1 MNLPSTRTIYNLLRF
16 VVNSERGLVVQGKY
30 KALWLNDENFLE
42 VIDQTKLPF
51 SYETKILK
59 TTDEVVLAIK
69 DMTVRGAGVI
79 GSVAAFGVYTACM
92 EVESYEQLKEKAELI
107 RESRPTAVNLMWAV
121 DKMMELLK
129 SSQNLVEDAKKYA
142 IELNDEEAKESRN
155 IAKHGCDIIEDILK
169 KKNKTTINILTHCNA
184 GWLAVID
191 EGTALAPIYEAKK
204 RGIDVHVWV
213 DETRPRNQGASLT
226 AWELTQS
233 GINHTI
239 IADNTGGHL
248 MQHSMVDMVIT
259 GADRVSANGDVAN
272 KIGTYLKALAAH
284 DNNVPFYVAIPVST
298 FDFEIKDGVKEIPIE
313 LRSADEVKYMR
324 GVDSEGIVRE
334 VLITPKD
341 SPAINYGFDVTPAR
355 LITGLITDKGVC
367 KADLQEIEKK
377 FRG

>member
-1 MNLPSTRTIYNLLRF
+1 M
-16 VVNSERGLVVQGKY
+16 QGKY
-30 KALWLNDENFLE
+30 KALWLNEEKYLE

-51 SYETKILK
+51 EYKTKVLK
-59 TTDEVVLAIK
+59 TTDEIVDAIK

-79 GSVAAFGVYTACM
+79 GSVAAFGIYTACL
-92 EVESYEQLKEKAELI
+92 ETNGDFKDILEKAKQI

-121 DKMMELLK
+121 DKMLAKLEN
-129 SSQNLVEDAKKYA
+129 SQNLIEDALKFA
-142 IELNDEEAKESRN
+142 IELNDEEAKESQN
-155 IAKHGCDIIEDILK
+155 IANFGCDIIEDILK
-169 KKNKTTINILTHCNA
+169 KKNKTQINILTHCNA

-233 GINHTI
+233 GVNHTI

-248 MQHSMVDMVIT
+248 MQHDMVDMVIA

-272 KIGTYLKALAAH
+272 KIGTYLKALAAY
-284 DNNVPFYVAIPVST
+284 DNDVPFYVAIPAST
-298 FDFEIKDGVKEIPIE
+298 FDFEITDGVKEIPIE
-313 LRSADEVKYMR
+313 LRSEDEVKYMR
-324 GVDSEGIVRE
+324 GVDADGILRE

-367 KADLQEIEKK
+367 AANIDEIHKV
-377 FRG
+377 FL

>member
-1 MNLPSTRTIYNLLRF
+1 M
-16 VVNSERGLVVQGKY
+16 QGKY
-30 KALWLNDENFLE
+30 KALWLNEDKFLE

-51 SYETKILK
+51 EYETKILK
-59 TTDEVVLAIK
+59 TTQEVVTAIK

-79 GSVAAFGVYTACM
+79 GSVASFGIYIASM
-92 EVESYEQLKEKAELI
+92 EVKGDYEKLKQKAQLI
-107 RESRPTAVNLMWAV
+107 RDSRPTAVNLMWAV
-121 DKMMELLK
+121 DKMMEDLIESHDLI
-129 SSQNLVEDAKKYA
+129 EDALKFA
-142 IELNDEEAKESRN
+142 IKLNDDEAKESQK
-155 IAKHGCDIIEDILK
+155 IASYGADIIENILK
-169 KKNKTTINILTHCNA
+169 QKNKTKINILTHCNA

-233 GINHTI
+233 EVDHTI

-248 MQHSMVDMVIT
+248 MQAGLVDMVIT

-272 KIGTYLKALAAH
+272 KIGTYLKALAAD
-284 DNNVPFYVAIPVST
+284 DNDIPFYVAIPAST
-298 FDFEIKDGVKEIPIE
+298 FDFEIIDGVKDIPIE
-313 LRSADEVKYMR
+313 LRSEDEVKYIK
-324 GVDSEGIVRE
+324 GVDKNGKVQE

-355 LITGLITDKGVC
+355 LITGLITNKGIC
-367 KADLQEIEKK
+367 KANFDSIK
-377 FRG
+377 FKFNTK

>member
-1 MNLPSTRTIYNLLRF
+1 M
-16 VVNSERGLVVQGKY
+16 QGKY
-30 KALWLNDENFLE
+30 RALWLNDEEFLE

-51 SYETKILK
+51 EYETKVLK
-59 TTDEVVLAIK
+59 TTDEVVNAIK

-79 GSVAAFGVYTACM
+79 GSVAAFGIYTASM
-92 EVESYEQLKEKAELI
+92 EVDGDYEKLKQKAAQI

-121 DKMMELLK
+121 DKMMNELKNSTDLINDSK
-129 SSQNLVEDAKKYA
+129 TFA
-142 IELNDEEAKESRN
+142 IKLNDEEALESQK
-155 IAKHGCDIIEDILK
+155 IAEYGCDIIEDILK
-169 KKNKTTINILTHCNA
+169 NSGKTKINILTHCNA

-191 EGTALAPIYEAKK
+191 EGTALAPIYEAQK

-233 GINHTI
+233 GIEHTI

-248 MQHSMVDMVIT
+248 MQSGMVDMVIT

-272 KIGTYLKALAAH
+272 KIGTYLKALAAK
-284 DNNVPFYVAIPVST
+284 DNGVPFYVAIPAST

-313 LRSADEVKYMR
+313 LRSEDEVKYMR
-324 GVDSEGIVRE
+324 GVDEDGKVRE

-341 SPAINYGFDVTPAR
+341 SPAINYGFDVSPAR
-355 LITGLITDKGVC
+355 LVTGLITNKGVC
-367 KADLQEIEKK
+367 EADFDKIQEK